1 MAHVLLVDDDES
13 DRLLMRTILAADGH
27 DLLFASTGEE
37 AMRLYLRHPVD
48 VVVTDIQMPRGD
60 GIELIS
66 GLKGLDP
73 DASIV
78 AVSGHGAHKLQVA
91 QALGARSTLAKP
103 LDGDALRAAVNE
115 ACRRED
121 MGAP

>member
-1 MAHVLLVDDDES
+1 
-13 DRLLMRTILAADGH
+13 
-27 DLLFASTGEE
+27 
-37 AMRLYLRHPVD
+37 

-78 AVSGHGAHKLQVA
+78 AVSGMGAQKLQIA
-91 QALGARSTLAKP
+91 QFLGARSVLEKP
-103 LDGDALRAAVNE
+103 LDGDALCAAVNE

-121 MGAP
+121 GAAS